1 MDCIFNQRDS
11 SIDETMGDEL
21 KIFLDN
27 NEPLYRTKM
36 AWLKNFARKMKRGV
50 FNTEKAVY
58 GIQKNFV
65 PNIIKGYDGI
75 ELSDVNRETR
85 NYLAKEIV
93 ESIKDEIEI
102 DYHSNYD
109 KIIKNLANY

>member
-1 MDCIFNQRDS
+1 MKCIFNQKDNS
-11 SIDETMGDEL
+11 VDETQGDKL
-21 KIFLDN
+21 KIFMDN
-27 NEPLYRTKM
+27 DEPLHRTKM
-36 AWLKNFARKMKRGV
+36 IWLKNFSRKMKLGV

-58 GIQKNFV
+58 GIEKNFV

-93 ESIKDEIEI
+93 ESIKDEIDI

-109 KIIKNLANY
+109 KIIKDLANY